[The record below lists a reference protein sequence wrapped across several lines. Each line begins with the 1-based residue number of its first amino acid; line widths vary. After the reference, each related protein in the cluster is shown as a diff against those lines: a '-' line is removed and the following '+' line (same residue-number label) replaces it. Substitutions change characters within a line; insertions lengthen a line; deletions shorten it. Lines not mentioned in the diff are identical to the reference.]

1 VFRLLCIRH
10 FIDVHQSEDA
20 DSPVALT
27 QNQFNLEVVMSN
39 GQSNLVGQAL
49 TLNEL
54 VSYQDDAVVSKTL
67 VARKGVGTITLF
79 SFAAG
84 QGLSEHTAPF
94 DAVVE
99 IVDGEAEITIDGVA
113 QTVVAGQLL
122 IMPANHPHSLQAVK
136 PFKMLLV
143 MIRG

>member
-1 VFRLLCIRH
+1 
-10 FIDVHQSEDA
+10 
-20 DSPVALT
+20 
-27 QNQFNLEVVMSN
+27 MSN
-39 GQSNLVGQAL
+39 GQNNLVGQAL
-49 TLNEL
+49 TLNTL

-67 VARKGVGTITLF
+67 LDRKGVGTITLF

-99 IVDGEAEITIDGVA
+99 IVDGEAEITIDGEA